1 MSLLNKIA
9 GSIMAITILSTVVL
23 SYIQYRLYTNNF
35 ESIFSDLDKSA
46 MAMKRDSARDIL
58 REVKIATE
66 GSIAR
71 GEYDVFTNFAKKQ
84 KDIGEI
90 RAFSFYGRAGKV
102 ELSSDST
109 RINQAIS
116 PELWKQLQ
124 ATEDVVINE
133 NTDQFSF
140 YYPLHVDADMQRLH
154 PTWKPGEL
162 YGVLNLEFS
171 KDKINQMLGT
181 ARDEYNAA
189 SWQVRKIVLIA
200 VGMALCIAFG
210 LALLL
215 CRTILRPLRVCMDA
229 VKGLTDDN
237 LGNVSNDSGD
247 EVVQMTQVINRTVD
261 SMQNKVNQML
271 EVLGFVA
278 RGDYSKE
285 IEASGHDA
293 LGQLGAGLRTFFEA
307 KQATEERAAEIAEN
321 ERKQAAELR
330 RKVDNL
336 LKVVG
341 AAAQG
346 DLTQS
351 VKVEGTEPVDELATG
366 IGKMLDDLSNLIG
379 QVAESTVQ
387 FNDGSRVIAQSAQTL
402 ADGAQNQ
409 SMSVEQI
416 TSSIEALSLSFRSVT
431 ENTQEANQLARE
443 TSVLAEQG
451 GTAVQKSIEAMALIR
466 SSSQHISEIIRMIS
480 EIASQT
486 NLLALNAAIEAAR
499 AGEHG
504 MGFAVVAD
512 EVRKLAERSNQAAR
526 EISALIKESTL
537 RVEEGALLSDETAEA
552 LKKITSG
559 VESTAS
565 KIAEIASAVILQAS
579 NAQEV
584 SQAIKNVAQ
593 VTEEAAAGSEEMASS
608 SEELGAQAA
617 CLGQQ
622 IERFKIKVRT

>member
-1 MSLLNKIA
+1 M
-9 GSIMAITILSTVVL
+9 T
-23 SYIQYRLYTNNF
+23 
-35 ESIFSDLDKSA
+35 
-46 MAMKRDSARDIL
+46 MKRDSARDIL

-84 KDIGEI
+84 NDIGEI

-102 ELSSDST
+102 ELSSDT
-109 RINQAIS
+109 RRLDQAIS
-116 PELWKQLQ
+116 PDLWKQLQ
-124 ATEDVVINE
+124 ATDDVVANE
-133 NTDQFSF
+133 NGEMFSF
-140 YYPLHVDADMQRLH
+140 YYPLHVDSDMQRLH
-154 PTWKPGEL
+154 PTWKVGEL

-171 KDKINQMLGT
+171 KDKINRMLST
-181 ARDEYNAA
+181 ARDEYTAA
-189 SWQVRKIVLIA
+189 SWQVSKIVLFA
-200 VGMALCIAFG
+200 VIVAICVAFG

-215 CRTILRPLRVCMDA
+215 CRMILRPLQACRDA
-229 VKGLTDDN
+229 VKGLTDED
-237 LGNVSNDSGD
+237 LSHLSGDSRD
-247 EVVQMTQVINRTVD
+247 EVVQMTRVINGTIA
-261 SMQNKVNQML
+261 SMQTRVGLML
-271 EVLGFVA
+271 ESLERVA
-278 RGDYSKE
+278 QCDYSRPLDV
-285 IEASGHDA
+285 SGHDA
-293 LGQLGAGLRTFFEA
+293 IGRLGDGLREFFTA
-307 KQATEERAAEIAEN
+307 KQIAEQRAAEIAEN

-351 VKVEGTEPVDELATG
+351 VQVEGKEPVDELAVG
-366 IGKMLDDLSNLIG
+366 IGKMLDDLSSLIG

-402 ADGAQNQ
+402 ADGAQHQ

-416 TSSIEALSLSFRSVT
+416 TSAMESLSQSFLSVT
-431 ENTQEANQLARE
+431 ENAKEADRVARE
-443 TSVLAEQG
+443 TSSLASQG
-451 GTAVQKSIEAMALIR
+451 RTAVQKSIEAMSLIR
-466 SSSQHISEIIRMIS
+466 SSSQQISAIIRMIS

-526 EISALIKESTL
+526 EISALIKESTQ
-537 RVEEGALLSDETAEA
+537 RVEEGSQLSDETADA
-552 LKKITSG
+552 LKKIAHG
-559 VESTAS
+559 VESTAG
-565 KIAEIASAVILQAS
+565 KIAEIASSVITQAS
-579 NAQEV
+579 SAQEV
-584 SQAIKNVAQ
+584 SQAIQAVAQ

-608 SEELGAQAA
+608 SEQLGAQAA

-622 IERFKIKVRT
+622 IERFKIKTRT